1 MPFQSRARV
10 VAPSE
15 VCTGPALQ
23 AELVCAERSLSGGDE
38 LLSSQTI
45 RGGAY
50 FAARYGLGVIVS
62 LGNMLVMT
70 RWIGPHNY
78 GLFVTAIGLAAFL
91 STLARAGLDTYLV
104 RRETAPEKRT
114 YDVASTVICC
124 TSIGVTLAGAALAP
138 LLVRWYGS
146 REFVWPYLALL
157 FTVPLTGLT
166 GVPMA
171 KLERELDFRRVAGIE
186 LGGQVV
192 GLMLAITL
200 AWSGGGVWAPV
211 GGQIA
216 WQIFVLVA
224 AFLSA
229 GLQPQPCLDVRQAR
243 EMLSFGIGITASQR
257 TWQLRTLVNPLL
269 VGRFAGAE
277 GVAFVA
283 LAIRIAEA
291 LGTFRLAAGRM
302 AVAALARLQAR
313 PEKLRAALERAV
325 YLQVMAL
332 GPLLCA
338 FALLGQFVVKHVIGV
353 RWMPSLAVFPFVAAG
368 VLVNSVYNLQA
379 SALFVTGQQWT
390 VMRSYA
396 VHVALLGI
404 GTWWLLPRF
413 GIVGYGWAELLACAA
428 YFVIHAELAVR
439 VEIRYHKLGPWIA
452 GFATLLFISLTRR
465 PWLAWTLLILPG
477 YAAMQF
483 RKYVLAAGE
492 RASSRE
498 RSPLLRVGVEDQ

>member
-1 MPFQSRARV
+1 
-10 VAPSE
+10 
-15 VCTGPALQ
+15 
-23 AELVCAERSLSGGDE
+23 
-38 LLSSQTI
+38 
-45 RGGAY
+45 
-50 FAARYGLGVIVS
+50 
-62 LGNMLVMT
+62 
-70 RWIGPHNY
+70 
-78 GLFVTAIGLAAFL
+78 
-91 STLARAGLDTYLV
+91 
-104 RRETAPEKRT
+104 
-114 YDVASTVICC
+114 
-124 TSIGVTLAGAALAP
+124 
-138 LLVRWYGS
+138 
-146 REFVWPYLALL
+146 
-157 FTVPLTGLT
+157 
-166 GVPMA
+166 
-171 KLERELDFRRVAGIE
+171 
-186 LGGQVV
+186 
-192 GLMLAITL
+192 
-200 AWSGGGVWAPV
+200 
-211 GGQIA
+211 
-216 WQIFVLVA
+216 
-224 AFLSA
+224 
-229 GLQPQPCLDVRQAR
+229 
-243 EMLSFGIGITASQR
+243 MLSFGIGITASQR

-269 VGRFAGAE
+269 VGRFAGVE

-313 PEKLRAALERAV
+313 PEKFRAALERAV

-483 RKYVLAAGE
+483 RKYVLAARE